1 MKEREFLLGLTGFP
15 LAHSLSPRLHQ
26 AALDHY
32 GFSGS
37 YSLFPI
43 QPGPDAESQLR
54 ALCDKVRENSLSGFN
69 VTIPH
74 KQAILS
80 CVDEVTREAGL
91 IGAINTVHLKNGK
104 VVGDNTDAG
113 GFLMDLGNLIDLAT
127 PKSALV
133 LGAGGAA
140 RAVVFGLV
148 NNGWK
153 VYLAARRIHQ
163 AEELGESFV
172 SIAQSGQ
179 IAPLTLNKGSFR
191 KVSGLCDLIVNAT
204 PVGMNPDVDNCPWP
218 EQVAFPEQA
227 VLYDLIY
234 NPFETYLMK
243 RAAAQR
249 VRCRNGMGM
258 LIEQAALAFEKWT
271 GQVVDRQIM
280 WNSISDFITEASG
293 RN

>member
-1 MKEREFLLGLTGFP
+1 MKDREFLLGLTGFP

>member
-1 MKEREFLLGLTGFP
+1 MNDLEFLLGLTGFP

-32 GFSGS
+32 VFSGS

-43 QPGPDAESQLR
+43 QSGPDAESQLR
-54 ALCDKVRENSLSGFN
+54 ALCDKVRDNSLSGFN

-91 IGAINTVHLKNGK
+91 IGAVNTVYFKNGK
-104 VVGDNTDAG
+104 VIGDNTDAG
-113 GFLMDLGNLIDLAT
+113 GFLNDLENLIDLAT

-163 AEELGESFV
+163 AEELGESFE
-172 SIAQSGQ
+172 SITQNGQ
-179 IAPLTLNKGSFR
+179 IVPLALNEGSLR
-191 KVSGLCDLIVNAT
+191 TVSGICDLIVNAT
-204 PVGMNPDVDNCPWP
+204 PAGMSPNVDICAWL
-218 EQVAFPEQA
+218 EEIEFPEQA

-234 NPFETYLMK
+234 NPSETYLMK
-243 RAAAQR
+243 RAAVQK

-271 GQVVDRQIM
+271 GQVVDRQVM
-280 WNSISDFITEASG
+280 WHSISDFITEASG